1 MSETARDHSARLDG
15 RRSSAVWAG
24 VAAAGTFAVV
34 LAYFL
39 YAYLYL
45 AVSNDPWPPE
55 PLADPPLLGPAV
67 LLGALVVS
75 AAVAVRI
82 GRPLPDRPG
91 QLRRALALAG
101 VALTGAAVLA
111 VGTTIVGAMDLV
123 PSDRAYDAIF
133 TTVHLLVAAATVAG
147 VVILGLTAFEA
158 HRLGNHPWVAAAVV
172 VSSVW
177 WCTVVLG
184 WLAVGVVVYLWPQIA

>member
-1 MSETARDHSARLDG
+1 MTSPPHGTRLEG

-24 VAAAGTFAVV
+24 VAGAGTFAVV

-55 PLADPPLLGPAV
+55 PLGDPPLLGPAILLAV
-67 LLGALVVS
+67 LVAS
-75 AAVAVRI
+75 AAVAVRT

-91 QLRRALALAG
+91 QLPLALALAG
-101 VALTGAAVLA
+101 VALTGIAVIGIGAA
-111 VGTTIVGAMDLV
+111 IVDGMDLV
-123 PSDRAYDAIF
+123 PSERAYDAIF
-133 TTVHLLVAAATVAG
+133 TTVHVLVATATAAG

-158 HRLGNHPWVAAAVV
+158 HRLGDHPWVAAAVV
-172 VSSVW
+172 VASVW
-177 WCTVVLG
+177 WCAVVLG
-184 WLAVGVVVYLWPQIA
+184 WLAVGVTLYLWPQLA